1 MKRARRRAGVMRPPF
16 IASGDKLDPA
26 AAMVAERQGKL
37 P

>member
-1 MKRARRRAGVMRPPF
+1 MRPPF